1 MNAFQDGIRLFKEGR
16 FAESVEK
23 LHAVASAEHTN
34 HKAWNALGVALSRTG
49 DIDQAIVC
57 FENALLLDS
66 SNQTY
71 LKNLDKAKAK
81 RFSGVRITPLATAK
95 PVATATAVPEDNFSP
110 EAIIEKAREIVEK
123 PIEPPVPFDASPPI
137 SVHSTQESSTYTHEG
152 DKAEEFLNRALS
164 LFGQGSYHEMPDLM
178 QEALSYVDKAI
189 AANPDYYD
197 AWQLKVSILIATG
210 RDNHE
215 DLTDA
220 LEACERALAIK
231 PDQAAMWFNKA
242 GILESLGRYDEAI
255 TAYDRSYAYSVDEPM
270 RLGLILMKKGATLEA
285 AGRDAL
291 ALQVYE
297 QVPVQ
302 DRFFGG
308 AMEKK
313 AEFLEQSGE
322 IDLAITSLRTAG
334 MSHLKQQQYEKALH
348 VFDHL
353 LSLNQTDEEASYNK
367 GVALLSLYDK
377 NQSRDLLEEAL
388 LNFDTALQAQPDN
401 MTYLIQKGRCLLD
414 LGRFEEGLQYLDR
427 ALWINPSDGITL
439 MNKGIALYQLSRH
452 DEALKY
458 FDLVSSHYPEH
469 SAAWIMKSRIHLDWK
484 QYDAALMEIDE
495 AIRRAGDDP
504 RAFDQKAVILRS
516 LGREKEAVEA
526 EQKARDLSEM
536 TPE

>member
-16 FAESVEK
+16 FAEAVEK

-66 SNQTY
+66 ANQTY
-71 LKNLDKAKAK
+71 LKNLDRAKAK
-81 RFSGVRITPLATAK
+81 RFGGVKITPLAEAK
-95 PVATATAVPEDNFSP
+95 PPTPAPADQLST
-110 EAIIEKAREIVEK
+110 EAILEKARELVEK
-123 PIEPPVPFDASPPI
+123 PSDHYPLAETPIPI
-137 SVHSTQESSTYTHEG
+137 SAPSIQESSASSPAG
-152 DKAEEFLNRALS
+152 NQAEEFLNRALS
-164 LFGQGSYHEMPDLM
+164 LFGQSSYHEMPDLM
-178 QEALSYVDKAI
+178 QEALFYVDKAI
-189 AANPDYYD
+189 AADPDYYD
-197 AWQLKVSILIATG
+197 AWQLKVSVLIATG
-210 RDNHE
+210 RDNPE
-215 DLTDA
+215 DLEDA

-255 TAYDRSYAYSVDEPM
+255 AAYDRSYAYSADEPM

-302 DRFFGG
+302 DRFFGD

-313 AEFLEQSGE
+313 AQFLEQSGE
-322 IDLAITSLRTAG
+322 KDLVITSLRTAG
-334 MSHLKQQQYEKALH
+334 MSHLKQQQYEKALR

-353 LSLNQTDEEASYNK
+353 LSISKNDEEAAYNK

-377 NQSRDLLEEAL
+377 SQSRDLLDEAL
-388 LNFDTALQAQPDN
+388 LNFDIALQAQPDN

-452 DEALKY
+452 NEALKY
-458 FDLVSSHYPEH
+458 FDLVSTHYPEH
-469 SAAWIMKSRIHLDWK
+469 SSAWIMKSRIHLDWK
-484 QYDAALMEIDE
+484 QYDAALIEIDE
-495 AIRRAGDDP
+495 AIRRSGDDP
-504 RAFDQKAVILRS
+504 RAFDQKAVILRA
-516 LGREKEAVEA
+516 LGREKEAAES

-536 TPE
+536 IPE